1 MPTIQV
7 EAQVS
12 GQELLKAVE
21 QLPPAEF
28 QQFVADVLVI
38 RAQRQAP
45 RLSTKETDLL
55 LHINQELP
63 ADLRQRSEQL
73 IVKRR
78 EQTLTADE
86 HAELLRLT
94 EEVELCE
101 ARRLAALTELAQL
114 RRTSLVNLMTVLGI
128 RAPAHG

>member
-45 RLSTKETDLL
+45 RLSTKETDLM